1 MKISE
6 QESEGGMDGRSG
18 EGERKGEIKK
28 RRMRKRERENAQL
41 SSRVTLPSNNFDN
54 ST

>member
-28 RRMRKRERENAQL
+28 RRMRERERERMRNRGG
-41 SSRVTLPSNNFDN
+41 RVDIGKRE
-54 ST
+54 